1 MIVVADTS
9 VLINLA
15 RVERIDLLKSLFRDV
30 IIPPQVAAEFAR
42 LAADVARFKGVA
54 LPDWIRQQS
63 PTTVPAA
70 LRAMR
75 GLDPGESAALSLALE
90 IRADAILIDERR
102 GHSAASQL
110 GLTAVGVFGVLL
122 QAKTRGLIPELRSII
137 DRLDRDAGFFMSAE
151 LRKKVLQLAGE

>member
-1 MIVVADTS
+1 VIVVADTS
-9 VLINLA
+9 VLVNLA
-15 RVERIDLLKSLFRDV
+15 RVERIDILQTLFHDV
-30 IIPPQVAAEFAR
+30 IIPPEVATEFGR

-54 LPDWIRQQS
+54 LPNWIREQS
-63 PTTVPAA
+63 PTIIPAV

-122 QAKTRGLIPELRSII
+122 QAKAKGLVPELRSII

-151 LRKKVLQLAGE
+151 LREEVLRRAGE